1 MYIHVSISVLL
12 LLCVVQLSVTV
23 TDEFVNY
30 LRTSPIMLEVFGHY
44 QQHPLHRA
52 STEQDLK
59 RSELLSFLCAL
70 IHALIS

>member
-1 MYIHVSISVLL
+1 MHAVNITVLL
-12 LLCVVQLSVTV
+12 IVQLTVTV
-23 TDEFVNY
+23 TDEFVHY

-59 RSELLSFLCAL
+59 RLQ
-70 IHALIS
+70 